1 MKKRGETM
9 NNLAYQDDY
18 KISEMIG
25 GVTVMMSPRPR
36 YEHVAV
42 SGNIFFEFKSY
53 LRGKTCKA
61 FADGFDL
68 YLDDKNRFIPDCMIV
83 CDRSQIKHNGIYG
96 APNLVVEVLS
106 RSTAENDRTKK
117 KDAYARAGV
126 LEYWIV
132 DTWSKSVEVYY
143 NHDNELKLNHIYYYL
158 TDEEIA
164 ENDALP
170 SDDVNKIETID
181 TEIKVSIFDDLYVKL
196 KDIFEDI

>member
-1 MKKRGETM
+1 M

-25 GVTVMMSPRPR
+25 GVTVMISPRPR

-53 LRGKTCKA
+53 LRGKKCKA

-181 TEIKVSIFDDLYVKL
+181 TEIKVSIFDDLYIKL

>member
-1 MKKRGETM
+1 M

>member
-1 MKKRGETM
+1 M

-18 KISEMIG
+18 RISEMID

-42 SGNIFFEFKSY
+42 SGNIFVVFSIY
-53 LRGKTCKA
+53 LKGKTCKA

-68 YLDDKNRFIPDCMIV
+68 YLDDKNRFVPDCMIV
-83 CDRSQIKHNGIYG
+83 CDRSKIKHNGIHG

-126 LEYWIV
+126 SEYWIV

-143 NHDNELKLNHIYYYL
+143 NRDNKLELNHIYYYL

-170 SDDVNKIETID
+170 ADDINKIKTID
-181 TEIKVSIFDDLYVKL
+181 TKIKVSIFDDLYVKL

>member
-1 MKKRGETM
+1 M

-143 NHDNELKLNHIYYYL
+143 NQDNELKLNHIYYYL